1 MGDRTFGVASSKADI
16 DEGTISGVSLTAT
29 NSTLTTPTISSATM
43 TGTNRIQ
50 TLIVSAGAAFF
61 SVTAAIA
68 QPSGAAQAAV
78 ATTAATTGAATY
90 GLTSAQAN
98 GVVTLLNQIRSDL
111 VALGLIKGS

>member
-1 MGDRTFGVASSKADI
+1 MADTKYLGI
-16 DEGTISGVSLTAT
+16 ATNKPVLDDAVISGAAIIGGTITA
-29 NSTLTTPTISSATM
+29 PTVASATM
-43 TGTNRIQ
+43 TGTNRIA

-61 SVTAAIA
+61 SVTAAVA

-98 GVVTLLNQIRSDL
+98 GVVTLVNQLRADL
-111 VALGLIKGS
+111 VTLGLIKGS